1 MLLLKEERVCVL
13 HDDIVWVRTRDLMLC
28 RQKRFVYTLRR
39 RCSQCASKEVCKI
52 HNSHSVHGVIGSEA
66 AHAFRLIEPRVLGTR
81 WGVVCDYDLLV
92 V

>member
-1 MLLLKEERVCVL
+1 MLLLKEERVCAL

-52 HNSHSVHGVIGSEA
+52 HSSHSVQGVIGSEA
-66 AHAFRLIEPRVLGTR
+66 AHAFRLIESRGLGTH
-81 WGVVCDYDLLV
+81 WKVVCDYDLLV
-92 V
+92 A